1 MIAEQKNIIRP
12 MDERALARVRS
23 IESAMMAL
31 DQVQMPVHHTIH
43 GGVYTRSVR
52 IPVGVMLAGA
62 LIKVPTTIIVNGDV
76 TVWANDQTM
85 RVRGYRVLVGS
96 VGRKQVFV
104 AHGDTD
110 MTMMFATS
118 ATSVDEAER
127 EFTDEWELL
136 MSRRHPDIN
145 TELVTGE

>member
-104 AHGDTD
+104 AHCDTD

>member
-1 MIAEQKNIIRP
+1 MIAEQKDIIRP

-23 IESAMMAL
+23 VESAMMAL

-43 GGVYTRSVR
+43 GGVYTRSLR
-52 IPVGVMLAGA
+52 MPVGVMLAGA
-62 LIKVPTTIIVNGDV
+62 LIKVPTTIIVSGDV

-96 VGRKQVFV
+96 AGRKQVFV
-104 AHGDTD
+104 AHDDTD
-110 MTMMFATS
+110 LTMMFATS

-136 MSRRHPDIN
+136 MSRSHPDIN